1 VHGADRIHRLVG
13 DDVLGRECSQRKAI
27 ADRLSEV
34 RREEA
39 ALVKAESDALDRLQ
53 EARARLTAGKK
64 LVNRRL
70 YRLLSAS
77 LGRNVKPR
85 NVNCA
90 LR

>member
-39 ALVKAESDALDRLQ
+39 AVLPALVKAESDALDRLQ
-53 EARARLTAGKK
+53 EARARRTAGKK
-64 LVNRRL
+64 LVNRWL

-77 LGRNVKPR
+77 LG
-85 NVNCA
+85 
-90 LR
+90 